1 MPSSRFRILVLLL
14 GVCLPLARPGAA
26 LAAEVEAARKPIEQL
41 YAVLVECLKNADAL
55 GLEGRRAKI
64 APAVASGYDIPFM
77 SEKILGRHWASL
89 SEPDRTRWTETF
101 GSLTVATYAERMTGF
116 TGQVFEV
123 LKVEPSQRET
133 AVVYTQVVTPKEAPI
148 AINYRMRQNGDGDW
162 RIIDVYLNGTVSELA
177 LRRSEYAAVL
187 QRDGFEKLVASI
199 DEKIKAGKIAGETLP
214 AAAPSP

>member
-1 MPSSRFRILVLLL
+1 MRSSRHLIRAFLLL
-14 GVCLPLARPGAA
+14 SLLVARPGAA
-26 LAAEVEAARKPIEQL
+26 LAADVQDARSPVEQL
-41 YAVLVECLKNADAL
+41 YAVLLECLKNADAL

-64 APAVASGYDIPFM
+64 APAVASGYDVHFM
-77 SEKILGRHWASL
+77 AEKILGRHWSAL
-89 SEPDRTRWTETF
+89 SEADRARWTETF

-123 LKVEPSQRET
+123 LKVEPSQRDT

-148 AINYRMRQNGDGDW
+148 AINYRMRQSGGGW

-214 AAAPSP
+214 AAAKSE

>member
-1 MPSSRFRILVLLL
+1 MRSSRFLIRAFLSLGLL
-14 GVCLPLARPGAA
+14 AAHPGAA
-26 LAAEVEAARKPIEQL
+26 LAADVQDARKPVEQL
-41 YAVLVECLKNADAL
+41 YAVLIECLKNADAL

-64 APAVASGYDIPFM
+64 APAVASGYDVPFM
-77 SEKILGRHWASL
+77 AEKILGRHWSAL
-89 SEPDRTRWTETF
+89 SAADRTRWTETF
-101 GSLTVATYAERMTGF
+101 GNLTVATYAERMTGF

-123 LKVEPSQRET
+123 LKVEPSQRDT

-148 AINYRMRQNGDGDW
+148 AINYRMRQSGDGW

-214 AAAPSP
+214 AAAKAE

>member
-1 MPSSRFRILVLLL
+1 MRFALGSLFALLL
-14 GVCLPLARPGAA
+14 FLPGRVC
-26 LAAEVEAARKPIEQL
+26 AAEPEAARKPIEAL

-64 APAVASGYDIPFM
+64 APAVEAGYDLPFM
-77 SEKILGRHWASL
+77 AEKILGRHWRTL
-89 SEPDRTRWTETF
+89 SEADRARWTKTF
-101 GSLTVATYAERMTGF
+101 GGLTIATYAERMTGF

-123 LKVEPSQRET
+123 LKVEPSQRGT
-133 AVVYTQVVTPKEAPI
+133 AVVYSQVVTPNETPI
-148 AINYRMRQNGDGDW
+148 AINYRMRPDGESW

-199 DEKIKAGKIAGETLP
+199 DEKIRAGRMAGETLP
-214 AAAPSP
+214 AAAKN

>member
-1 MPSSRFRILVLLL
+1 MRSSRFLFLAVYLLL
-14 GVCLPLARPGAA
+14 AAPITARAA
-26 LAAEVEAARKPIEQL
+26 VVQDARKPVEQL
-41 YAVLVECLKNADAL
+41 YAVLVECLKNAEPL

-64 APAVASGYDIPFM
+64 APAVADGYDVPFM
-77 SEKILGRHWASL
+77 AEKILGRHWASL
-89 SEPDRTRWTETF
+89 AEADRSRWIDTF
-101 GSLTVATYAERMTGF
+101 GSLTVATYAERMTGY

-148 AINYRMRQNGDGDW
+148 AINYRMRQDGDRW

-199 DEKIKAGKIAGETLP
+199 DEKIKAGRIAGETLP
-214 AAAPSP
+214 AAAQVP